1 MSKNMTKKGLALGA
15 GFALISASLL
25 AVPATAAGINNNS
38 VSLLPKEG
46 AEYNMIAGGTLVL
59 KSNMATGVAGSGQ
72 YLKFLVEDSAAE
84 STVTYSESTQLAD
97 VASAFTASASTN
109 KVTLAGLTAH
119 LFKVGDRITVDN
131 LDTAAFQDD
140 EGTAVVNESLAGG
153 AAAKQTID
161 ITVGGTYRVGD
172 VITVTEVATGDVVYT
187 VTDADV
193 AGANVAADRL
203 LVAASLLD
211 AIEAAAGALY
221 EEDGT
226 STLPVIEIIAK
237 VAGDI
242 PNVVITTTGAAYD
255 ADAASVLVTDITTNG
270 LSYVG
275 NDINNDV
282 ASVSDNGDVTLIA
295 STPALGSYIY
305 DTKTDVVTGDKL
317 IAIASTD
324 KNVTQTITVTAWV
337 DSNDNGEIDT
347 TEYQSPARTLN
358 FLASTAIATTT
369 SVLAAYE
376 GQSTVQATV
385 AFAPTLNG
393 SQLIASYNES
403 SAATAVQGHFSRP
416 GSAEEFAA
424 ATVTY
429 SNTSKLFTLTSVNLN
444 ATSGTPV
451 DGSGTGWGITQPT
464 SSLLTQSVTIKSLV
478 ATVTTSVGDYTT
490 PDAHGL
496 KVGDVLNTASMT
508 TSAADKT
515 GAIVTSVPTTTTFTY
530 AVAAGT
536 ADVTAATQTGG
547 TITVTKI
554 VNNFVVPGTYSVQAL
569 LKRYDAALND
579 ELIDTGSAAG
589 LTVGSTTSTSAD
601 LEGVPSTTVNAS
613 GKVLTG
619 TTSGSAVLSVVDVKG
634 NPVAAGTRVA
644 ITATRVTGSG
654 TQTVNGTTLVGTAA
668 TAISAVT
675 DASGRVAIAFTNS
688 IGAAADRI
696 DLATNVQGVTDTLS
710 IIWEG
715 AVYSIFDGADSS
727 TNSAARNRVA
737 DANGSYTF
745 DLVVLD
751 QFKNVPGATVRLLAT
766 ITGRTTQTTPVTLS
780 AGNASVTVAT
790 DGSAITGDTTVKMN
804 FQKQSS
810 LGVWTTQDG
819 ADAYVDWFASEDN
832 DLAPVLI
839 KFYSQTDK
847 VNLNADGA
855 NFPSSTAADFAADVT
870 VLAYNAVDTRL
881 TSGVATAYTA
891 ATKATVSGN
900 VANASTGVAKA
911 GAVVTVSGAGLLF
924 NSGGVWAAGSIT
936 FITNDGTYAVDV
948 VSITSGKKVVTV
960 TSGAVSATA
969 TVTYTAVS
977 AVTGYSVK
985 LTTPAS
991 VQSGSTYRVEG
1002 QVLDVN
1008 GNGIVLATAGT
1019 GINPTLSVTYMGLGL
1034 VSGALPTTTDASGKF
1049 YFYVLVGSNDVGT
1062 ATVTASYDAD
1072 GTATTSAAVSASKTV
1087 FIGQAAPAAASDTKV
1102 NVGTFKGY
1110 VALYAKG
1117 YKGKKMSAI
1126 VAGKWIVV
1134 PTLASDF
1141 ERVVRFT
1148 GAGYT
1153 ITTKIYIDGEQ
1164 VGDAFTTV
1172 TK

>member
-1 MSKNMTKKGLALGA
+1 MSKNMTQKGLALGA

-25 AVPATAAGINNNS
+25 AVPATAAGINNDS
-38 VSLLPKEG
+38 VSLLPNAG

-59 KSNMATGVAGSGQ
+59 KSNMASGVAGSGQ

-84 STVTYSESTQLAD
+84 STVTYSQSTQLSDLATTYTA
-97 VASAFTASASTN
+97 VASNN

-119 LFKVGDRITVDN
+119 KFKVGDEIEVTGFDDVAQDALNSFTV
-131 LDTAAFQDD
+131 
-140 EGTAVVNESLAGG
+140 
-153 AAAKQTID
+153 AAAE
-161 ITVGGTYRVGD
+161 GGTQASTSVKDIDTVTIGGLPRTGD
-172 VITVTEVATGDVVYT
+172 IITVTITPAGDAAQVYAHTVVADDTLAETATAVAALVNAGADTTATASAGVITITGAANDDAIATAVGAVETVVVADTNIARATITDIEAATISYIGGAIEDDTTT
-187 VTDADV
+187 VTDGGTV
-193 AGANVAADRL
+193 KL
-203 LVAASLLD
+203 LS
-211 AIEAAAGALY
+211 
-221 EEDGT
+221 
-226 STLPVIEIIAK
+226 
-237 VAGDI
+237 
-242 PNVVITTTGAAYD
+242 
-255 ADAASVLVTDITTNG
+255 
-270 LSYVG
+270 
-275 NDINNDV
+275 
-282 ASVSDNGDVTLIA
+282 
-295 STPALGSYIY
+295 STPALGSYVF

-324 KNVTQTITVTAWV
+324 KNVTQTVTVTAWI
-337 DSNDNGEIDT
+337 DSNDDGDIDT

-376 GQSTVQATV
+376 GQSTVQASV

-393 SQLIASYNES
+393 SQLIASYNRNG
-403 SAATAVQGHFSRP
+403 AANAVQGHFSRP

-451 DGSGTGWGITQPT
+451 DTSGSGWGITQPT
-464 SSLLTQSVTIKSLV
+464 SSLKTQSVTIKSLV
-478 ATVTTSVGDYTT
+478 ATVTTSTSNYASGSIAV
-490 PDAHGL
+490 HGL
-496 KVGDVLNTASMT
+496 KVGDVLTTASMT
-508 TSAADKT
+508 TGTADKS

-536 ADVTAATQTGG
+536 VDVAATTQSAG
-547 TITVTKI
+547 TISVSKI

-569 LKRYDAALND
+569 LWRNDATLTDA
-579 ELIDTGSAAG
+579 LIDTGSAAG

-601 LEGVPSTTVNAS
+601 LEGVPSTTVNAA

-675 DASGRVAIAFTNS
+675 DASGQVAIAFTNS
-688 IGAAADRI
+688 LGAAADRI

-715 AVYSIFDGADSS
+715 AVYSIFDRADSS
-727 TNSAARNRVA
+727 TDSAARNRVA

-790 DGSAITGDTTVKMN
+790 DGSAVTGDTTVKMN

-810 LGVWTTQDG
+810 LGVWTTQNG
-819 ADAYVDWFASEDN
+819 ADAYVDWFASENN

-847 VNLNADGA
+847 VNLNADAA

-924 NSGGVWAAGSIT
+924 NSGGVWAADSIS

-948 VSITSGKKVVTV
+948 VSTTSGKKVVTV

-985 LTTPAS
+985 LTTPAT

-1002 QVLDVN
+1002 QVLDIN
-1008 GNGIVLATAGT
+1008 GNGIVLTTAGT
-1019 GINPTLSVTYMGLGL
+1019 GTNPTLSVTYMGLGL
-1034 VSGALPTTTDASGKF
+1034 VSGSLPTTTDASGKF

-1072 GTATTSAAVSASKTV
+1072 GTATTSAAVSASSV
-1087 FIGQAAPAAASDTKV
+1087 VYIGQSAPAVASDTKV
-1102 NVGTFKGY
+1102 NVGSFKGY

-1134 PTLASDF
+1134 ASLASDF
-1141 ERVVRFT
+1141 ERVVRYT
-1148 GAGYT
+1148 GAGYD
-1153 ITTKIYIDGEQ
+1153 IVTTIYIDGVKVETFN
-1164 VGDAFTTV
+1164 VTT
-1172 TK
+1172 K